1 MRYLFLILMFFPI
14 AAAAE
19 IVPKE
24 SPYDS
29 RLRVIDYNKFDVV
42 KLETFYG
49 VTTHVQFGDDE
60 TISDVAIGDDLAWN
74 VVPRGNHL
82 FIKPTEQKADTN
94 VTVIT
99 NKRVYSFA
107 LVVAKRSVRDSK
119 AWKNPKLVYGLS
131 FRYPEEEAAKLEII
145 RLEALR
151 QAELKARKEKI
162 DSRLDAANKY
172 GRGEVTEPQAYDN
185 YNYWMAGSP
194 EISPTAARD
203 DSRFTYLSF
212 TNNRDMPA
220 VYSVDA
226 EGNEALINT
235 HVDGNTIVIHR
246 VIPFI
251 RLRKGNQVVC
261 VRNDAFSFD
270 GGTDNSLGTIAPD
283 VERKVKEVQ

>member
-1 MRYLFLILMFFPI
+1 MFCSASAI
-14 AAAAE
+14 AE

-24 SPYDS
+24 SPFDS
-29 RLRVIDYNKFDVV
+29 RLRVIDYNKHDVV

-60 TISDVAIGDDLAWN
+60 AITDVAIGDDLAWN

-82 FIKPTEQKADTN
+82 FIKPKEQKADTN

-107 LVVAKRSVRDSK
+107 LVVAKRSIRDSK

-131 FRYPEEEAAKLEII
+131 FRYPAEEAAKLEII
-145 RLEALR
+145 RLEALK

-162 DSRLDAANKY
+162 NARLDAAYKY
-172 GRGEVTEPQAYDN
+172 GNGDSQPTHLDN

-220 VYSVDA
+220 VYSVDSA
-226 EGNEALINT
+226 GNESLGNT
-235 HVDGNTIVIHR
+235 HVNGNTIVIHR
-246 VIPFI
+246 VLPFV
-251 RLRKGNQVVC
+251 RLRKGEQVVC

-270 GGTDNSLGTIAPD
+270 GGSDNSLGTIAPD